1 MCMTQ
6 AQVSYTEMSSL
17 LSLGPRV
24 PSNWWFGV
32 SEAIFRCKRERSI
45 MECFNYNKHILSREG
60 GGGGVWVEGEREEA
74 GAAQLIVTKIG
85 GTVKVQ

>member
-45 MECFNYNKHILSREG
+45 VECFNYNKHILSREG
-60 GGGGVWVEGEREEA
+60 GGGGVCGWRGREKKQE
-74 GAAQLIVTKIG
+74 QHS
-85 GTVKVQ
+85 

>member
-32 SEAIFRCKRERSI
+32 SEAIFRCKRERLI
-45 MECFNYNKHILSREG
+45 VECFNYNKQHTFTG
-60 GGGGVWVEGEREEA
+60 GGGGGGCGWRGREKKQE
-74 GAAQLIVTKIG
+74 QHS
-85 GTVKVQ
+85 

>member
-32 SEAIFRCKRERSI
+32 SEHRARTLNLQLVKPFVLSCLQIGLQFVYFSYTNVNLLVYEPSI
-45 MECFNYNKHILSREG
+45 QVQLSN
-60 GGGGVWVEGEREEA
+60 V
-74 GAAQLIVTKIG
+74 
-85 GTVKVQ
+85 

>member
-45 MECFNYNKHILSREG
+45 VECFNYNKHILSRERG
-60 GGGGVWVEGEREEA
+60 GGCGWRGREKKQE
-74 GAAQLIVTKIG
+74 QHS
-85 GTVKVQ
+85 

>member
-45 MECFNYNKHILSREG
+45 VECFNYNKHILSR
-60 GGGGVWVEGEREEA
+60 EGEREEA

>member
-1 MCMTQ
+1 
-6 AQVSYTEMSSL
+6 
-17 LSLGPRV
+17 
-24 PSNWWFGV
+24 
-32 SEAIFRCKRERSI
+32 

-60 GGGGVWVEGEREEA
+60 GGGGVWVEEEREEA

>member
-1 MCMTQ
+1 MTPRSCPLNTDAQLHQYTQQ
-6 AQVSYTEMSSL
+6 AHTFT
-17 LSLGPRV
+17 G
-24 PSNWWFGV
+24 GGGG
-32 SEAIFRCKRERSI
+32 
-45 MECFNYNKHILSREG
+45 G

>member
-17 LSLGPRV
+17 LSLGPWV

-45 MECFNYNKHILSREG
+45 VECFNYNKHILSREG
-60 GGGGVWVEGEREEA
+60 GGGGVGGGGEGRSRSS
-74 GAAQLIVTKIG
+74 
-85 GTVKVQ
+85 TVDRH

>member
-45 MECFNYNKHILSREG
+45 VECFNYNKHILSREG
-60 GGGGVWVEGEREEA
+60 GGGGGVGGGGERRSRSS
-74 GAAQLIVTKIG
+74 
-85 GTVKVQ
+85 TVDRH

>member
-32 SEAIFRCKRERSI
+32 SEAIFRCKREWSVSI
-45 MECFNYNKHILSREG
+45 ITSTYFHGR
-60 GGGGVWVEGEREEA
+60 GGGVWVEGEREEA

-85 GTVKVQ
+85 GTMKVQ

>member
-1 MCMTQ
+1 MHNFIMTIHTT
-6 AQVSYTEMSSL
+6 STYFH
-17 LSLGPRV
+17 GR
-24 PSNWWFGV
+24 GGGG
-32 SEAIFRCKRERSI
+32 
-45 MECFNYNKHILSREG
+45 G

>member
-45 MECFNYNKHILSREG
+45 VECFNYNKHILSREG
-60 GGGGVWVEGEREEA
+60 GGGGWRGREKKQE
-74 GAAQLIVTKIG
+74 QHS
-85 GTVKVQ
+85 

>member
-24 PSNWWFGV
+24 FSNWWFGV

-45 MECFNYNKHILSREG
+45 VECFNYNKHIYFHGRG
-60 GGGGVWVEGEREEA
+60 GGGGVGGGGERRSRSS
-74 GAAQLIVTKIG
+74 
-85 GTVKVQ
+85 TVDRH

>member
-1 MCMTQ
+1 MVLGYPVTGGLESLKLSSDVREKDRSWS
-6 AQVSYTEMSSL
+6 VSIITSTYFH
-17 LSLGPRV
+17 GR
-24 PSNWWFGV
+24 
-32 SEAIFRCKRERSI
+32 
-45 MECFNYNKHILSREG
+45 G

>member
-1 MCMTQ
+1 M
-6 AQVSYTEMSSL
+6 ASS
-17 LSLGPRV
+17 GPV
-24 PSNWWFGV
+24 
-32 SEAIFRCKRERSI
+32 EAIFRCKRERSI
-45 MECFNYNKHILSREG
+45 VECFNYNKHILSRE

>member
-45 MECFNYNKHILSREG
+45 VECFNYNKHILSREG
-60 GGGGVWVEGEREEA
+60 GGGG
-74 GAAQLIVTKIG
+74 G
-85 GTVKVQ
+85 GWRGKEKKQEQHS

>member
-32 SEAIFRCKRERSI
+32 SEAIFRCKRGRSI
-45 MECFNYNKHILSREG
+45 VECFNYNKHILSREG
-60 GGGGVWVEGEREEA
+60 GGGGVEGEREEA

>member
-45 MECFNYNKHILSREG
+45 VECFNYNKHILSREG
-60 GGGGVWVEGEREEA
+60 GEREEA

>member
-17 LSLGPRV
+17 LSLGPRRV

-45 MECFNYNKHILSREG
+45 VECFNITSTYFHG
-60 GGGGVWVEGEREEA
+60 GGGGGGGVEGEREEA

>member
-32 SEAIFRCKRERSI
+32 PEAIFRCKRERSI
-45 MECFNYNKHILSREG
+45 VECFNYNKHILSREG
-60 GGGGVWVEGEREEA
+60 GGGGGWRGREKKQE
-74 GAAQLIVTKIG
+74 QHS
-85 GTVKVQ
+85 